1 MKKHPIFAHIWF
13 ILIQLYSHR
22 HHTHSNVTY
31 HNYACILY
39 IWAYIIILRRSEWY
53 ETGLWAKRQINW
65 LSSFYCDMYRDLRW
79 FYRVLTWTTKIKI
92 VCWMFVK
99 NQLSNNMI
107 CIDKHKRKTALTNPQ
122 RTMST
127 ILDLKSFQNGSHR
140 SKSFCS

>member
-65 LSSFYCDMYRDLRW
+65 LSSFYCDMYRDLRR
-79 FYRVLTWTTKIKI
+79 FYRVLKWTTKIKI
-92 VCWMFVK
+92 VCWRFVK
-99 NQLSNNMI
+99 NKLNNNMI
-107 CIDKHKRKTALTNPQ
+107 CIDKHKRNMAIINLIVSYNVNRPYFELPFYKN
-122 RTMST
+122 
-127 ILDLKSFQNGSHR
+127 IVGIVI
-140 SKSFCS
+140 